1 MEREIALR
9 QQRLLTDVTVA
20 LSSYMGNRGENF
32 YGAEKKAVRGTDLC
46 GQCNSA

>member
-9 QQRLLTDVTVA
+9 QQRLLTDVTVT
-20 LSSYMGNRGENF
+20 LSSYMVNRGENF
-32 YGAEKKAVRGTDLC
+32 YGAEKKAIRGTGMC